1 MFVYEKAVRFEDV
14 DAARI
19 VFFARFLS
27 YCHEAMEAL
36 LAPIDGGYAS
46 LVVDRHIGLPSVRVE
61 ADFVSPLRF
70 GDVARIEVTVEHIG
84 RTSCTFRYAM
94 TNAKSGVH
102 VARIRQVVVLSDL
115 RELKKVAIPD
125 DVRAVLETY
134 RAPPESSSRL

>member
-1 MFVYEKAVRFEDV
+1 MFVYDKAVRFEDV

-36 LAPIDGGYAS
+36 LSPVEGGYAS

-61 ADFVSPLRF
+61 ADFASPLRF
-70 GDVARIEVTVEHIG
+70 GDVVRIEVAVEHIG
-84 RTSCTFRYAM
+84 TTSCTFRYEM
-94 TNAKSGVH
+94 TNVKTEAH

-125 DVRAVLETY
+125 DVRVLLETY
-134 RAPPESSSRL
+134 RAAPESTSRL